1 MTPSEVWEDY
11 NPSLAPLEISTVS
24 SSESLNT
31 VHAAYA
37 FDVDYSE
44 QTHFKARVSVYY
56 DKRWQ
61 DARSAVILLPTLDDI
76 PFDTLI
82 NTLLKEGYVVGV
94 PDYSGKDGTEI
105 PSSLLF
111 ATNDGCRQYLDV
123 LDGSA
128 RRSPWY
134 VWCKV
139 VRRAMTLL
147 ASLPLVD
154 KERIAIIG
162 LGVGGHISWQV
173 AAMDKRVKALIPI
186 CGGGYRWAKDKP
198 RFTHGNV
205 PETEEEIAYS
215 TGVGAETYAKFVTC
229 PTFYLTTRMSQ
240 FCDVDRA
247 GDILS
252 FVRSDNKKLLIMRSV
267 DMQITKKGLRAML
280 GWLRN
285 AFAGIQ
291 TATIPTMAFECADGE
306 LYLRLD
312 TEKAANSVQ
321 VYSSYGE
328 AYVFARNWTKLEGL
342 QQVGAH
348 EYSVHVPVYDP
359 ASLTVAYAS
368 VSYDDEDACST
379 PVIGAIPQKLGAAN
393 VEAGNECSRI
403 IFDNSMDID
412 IFSVKTEDALLE
424 SGLLSKKKGPFGIDG
439 VSVSDGS
446 LLLCRSERELNA
458 FARTSALHF
467 DVYSPAEGDL
477 EIRVYTVP
485 DEKCYIARTKLI
497 GGDFWQKVFVS
508 ATDFKSEEGRT
519 LTKFAGAKVIS
530 LWDAKGLIFNNFL
543 WI

>member
-1 MTPSEVWEDY
+1 MR
-11 NPSLAPLEISTVS
+11 
-24 SSESLNT
+24 
-31 VHAAYA
+31 AAFA

-61 DARSAVILLPTLDDI
+61 DARSAALVLPTLDDI

-82 NTLLKEGYVVGV
+82 NTLIKEGYVVGV
-94 PDYSGKDGTEI
+94 PDYAGKDGTEFP
-105 PSSLLF
+105 PSLSF
-111 ATNDGCRQYLDV
+111 ASYGECHKHLDV
-123 LDGSA
+123 LEGSA
-128 RRSPWY
+128 RLSPWY
-134 VWCKV
+134 VWCKIA
-139 VRRAMTLL
+139 RRAITLL
-147 ASLPLVD
+147 CSLPIVD
-154 KERIAIIG
+154 NERVAVIG
-162 LGVGGHISWQV
+162 MGVGGHISWQV

-205 PETEEEIAYS
+205 PETEQEIAYS

-252 FVRSDNKKLLIMRSV
+252 FVRSENKKLLIMRSI
-267 DMQITKKGLRAML
+267 DMQITQKGLRAMF

-285 AFAGIQ
+285 TFAGKQ
-291 TATIPTMAFECADGE
+291 EALGPTMTFESADGE

-312 TEKAANSVQ
+312 TDKEANSVQ
-321 VYSSYGE
+321 IYSSYGE
-328 AYVFARNWTKLEGL
+328 AYAFARNWTKLEGL

-348 EYSVHVPVYDP
+348 EYTVHVPVYDP
-359 ASLTVAYAS
+359 SSLTVAYAS
-368 VSYDDEDACST
+368 VLYDGDDACST
-379 PVIGAIPQKLGAAN
+379 PVTGAIPQKLGASN

-403 IFDNSMDID
+403 IYDNRMDID
-412 IFSVKTEDALLE
+412 IFSVKTEDAVLQ
-424 SGLLSKKKGPFGIDG
+424 SGLLCKRKGPFDIEG

-467 DVYSPAEGDL
+467 DVYSPKESDL

-497 GGDFWQKVFVS
+497 GGDFWQKVLVS

-530 LWDAKGLIFNNFL
+530 LWNAKGLIFNNFL